1 MKSITSCLALTTALL
16 TTAAPLAM
24 ADAHKSGEQLAAILK
39 HRSAEDRARDPARHP
54 AETLAFFRVAPG
66 MKVAEA
72 LPGKG
77 WYTRILAPYLGGKGT
92 LYGVNYSD
100 RMWPMFSWATEDVVA
115 ERIAA
120 TGKFPGMVR
129 RMATEHATA
138 TGAESGDVT
147 PKAEGFTFSSVPPA
161 AVGKVDRVLMIRAL
175 HNLARFEDTGGTLSQ
190 ALTGVRAMLT
200 PDGLVGVVQHRLPES
215 ADDAGADG
223 SRGYLKESFVI
234 AAFEQA
240 GFALLEKS
248 EINANPKDQ
257 PGPEDIVWRLP
268 PSLSGSKDKPEQR
281 AAMEAIGESDRMTLL
296 FRRAD

>member
-1 MKSITSCLALTTALL
+1 MKSITSCLALATALL
-16 TTAAPLAM
+16 ATTAPVTL
-24 ADAHKSGEQLAAILK
+24 ADAHQPGEQLAAVLEK
-39 HRSAEDRARDPARHP
+39 RSAEDRARDPARHP
-54 AETLAFFRVAPG
+54 AETLAFFQVAPG

-72 LPGKG
+72 LPGGG

-100 RMWPMFSWATEDVVA
+100 RMWPMFSWATE
-115 ERIAA
+115 EMIEKRIAA
-120 TGKFPGMVR
+120 TGKFPDMAR
-129 RMATEHATA
+129 RMAAEHAEA
-138 TGAESGDVT
+138 IGGNSSDFT
-147 PKAEGFTFSSVPPA
+147 PRTKGFTFSSVPPA

-175 HNLARFEDTGGTLSQ
+175 HNLARFEEKGGTLSQ
-190 ALTGVRAMLT
+190 ALTGVRAMLK

-223 SRGYLKESFVI
+223 SRGYLKESYVV
-234 AAFEQA
+234 AAFEKA
-240 GFALLEKS
+240 GFKLLEKS

-296 FRRAD
+296 FQRAD